1 MPKKSKEVL
10 SADAQAKVKQRTDDL
25 LDDDADVDVEYDDAG
40 LLVVQQTEAS
50 KSDQRMVTRRRLE
63 NYLEERRLQKEI
75 GDDYDF

>member
-10 SADAQAKVKQRTDDL
+10 SADAKAKVKERTDDL
-25 LDDDADVDVEYDDAG
+25 LDDDPDMDVDYDDTG
-40 LLVVQQTEAS
+40 VLIQTEAS
-50 KSDQRMVTRRRLE
+50 KADQRMLTRRRLE

>member
-10 SADAQAKVKQRTDDL
+10 SAVAQEKVKQRTDDL
-25 LDDDADVDVEYDDAG
+25 VDDDADIDVEYDDAG
-40 LLVVQQTEAS
+40 LLIQAEST
-50 KSDQRMVTRRRLE
+50 KSDQRMVIRRRLE

>member
-10 SADAQAKVKQRTDDL
+10 SADAKAKVKERTDDL
-25 LDDDADVDVEYDDAG
+25 LDDDPDMDVDYDDAG
-40 LLVVQQTEAS
+40 VLVQTEAS
-50 KSDQRMVTRRRLE
+50 KADQRMLTRRRLE